1 MVSLGGGTL
10 TWMTDMGP
18 VSAVRSQVPT
28 LGTSPQP
35 TAGISSGGSAVR
47 NGGTATAAAPLQT
60 SRPVPPA
67 AGVARPDHTPKELP
81 PDPGYAVTS
90 AKARAEAAHRA
101 YLMAQIA
108 AGLNPLNDP
117 VP

>member
-1 MVSLGGGTL
+1 
-10 TWMTDMGP
+10 MGP

-35 TAGISSGGSAVR
+35 SAGITLGGSAVR
-47 NGGTATAAAPLQT
+47 NGKAPTAAAAPQT
-60 SRPVPPA
+60 ARPVVPA
-67 AGVARPDHTPKELP
+67 GGIARMDHAPKELP
-81 PDPGYAVTS
+81 PDPGFAVTS